1 VGGNPDK
8 HTLLRRVTVDLTG
21 LPPTIAEVDAYLADQ
36 SSQSYEKVVDRLLGS
51 VAFGERMAQW
61 WLDLARYADSDGYHA
76 DIPRSMWQYR
86 DYVIQ
91 SFNTNKRFDQFTVEQ
106 LAGDQLPNA
115 TLEQRIAT
123 AFNRNGMSSTE
134 GGADPDEYMNKYVTD
149 RVNTFGTV
157 FLGSSIACTECHD
170 HKYDQFTQREYYQ
183 LYDFFNR
190 IPEKGLDSDPAPPFV
205 KVPTSEQTASLA
217 QMKKEIESL
226 EARRHELLAEN
237 DNALDRA
244 QSRWEQNH

>member
-1 VGGNPDK
+1 M
-8 HTLLRRVTVDLTG
+8 
-21 LPPTIAEVDAYLADQ
+21 DAFLADR
-36 SSQSYEKVVDRLLGS
+36 SPKAYEKAVDRLLAS
-51 VAFGERMAQW
+51 QAFGERLAQQ

-76 DIPRSMWQYR
+76 DTARSMWQYR
-86 DYVIQ
+86 DYVIR
-91 SFNTNKRFDQFTVEQ
+91 SFNENKPFDQFTVEQ
-106 LAGDQLPNA
+106 LAGDLLPNP

-157 FLGSSIACTECHD
+157 YLGSTIACTECHD

-205 KVPTSEQTASLA
+205 KVPTAEQTVSLA
-217 QMKKEIESL
+217 KLTNEISSFETQRRAL
-226 EARRHELLAEN
+226 ARPEE
-237 DNALDRA
+237 
-244 QSRWEQNH
+244 

>member
-36 SSQSYEKVVDRLLGS
+36 SSNAYEKVVDRLLASQG
-51 VAFGERMAQW
+51 FGERMAQQ

-91 SFNTNKRFDQFTVEQ
+91 SFNSNKRFDQFTVEY

-123 AFNRNGMSSTE
+123 AFNRTGMSSTE

-157 FLGSSIACTECHD
+157 FLGSSTACTECHD
-170 HKYDQFTQREYYQ
+170 HKYDPLTQKEYYQ
-183 LYDFFNR
+183 IYDFFNR
-190 IPEKGLDSDPAPPFV
+190 IPERGLDSDPAPPFI
-205 KVPTSEQTASLA
+205 KVPTAAQT
-217 QMKKEIESL
+217 ESL
-226 EARRHELLAEN
+226 VKMTNEITSLE
-237 DNALDRA
+237 
-244 QSRWEQNH
+244 